1 MPTSS
6 VVQILTG
13 SIAPVIVISGV
24 GLVLLSISNRYG
36 RALDR
41 ARALLKQIEQGDTAA
56 ASAIRLDEQL
66 QRTHRRAKLLRA
78 SMMYGSASIFFVSLT
93 ILALFAEYILQV
105 HIDFLALPSFALC
118 LLCLVA
124 SLYYS
129 IRDITVSMGALDL
142 EINSVRR
149 SRGSL
154 RS

>member
-1 MPTSS
+1 MPISS

-13 SIAPVIVISGV
+13 SIAPVIVISGI
-24 GLVLLSISNRYG
+24 GLLLLSISNRYG

-56 ASAIRLDEQL
+56 ASAIHLDEQL
-66 QRTHRRAKLLRA
+66 QRTHRRARLLRS

-93 ILALFAEYILQV
+93 ILVLFAEYILGV
-105 HIDFLALPSFALC
+105 TLDYFALPCFALC

-129 IRDITVSMGALDL
+129 IRDITVSMGALEL
-142 EINSVRR
+142 EINSVREG
-149 SRGSL
+149 RGVG
-154 RS
+154 RG